1 MAELGH
7 CGNISRQTLST
18 VTPPDAAANSM
29 THQALPISFL
39 SDFGLQDE
47 FVGVVHGVL
56 AKLAPDSRVIDVGH
70 STERGDLRSAALA
83 LTRAI
88 QYLPEG
94 VALVVVDPGVGS
106 KRKALAL
113 ATPWGF
119 FVGPDNG
126 VLSPAVAMMGG
137 ASRIV
142 SIENP
147 EARIPSPGETFHGR
161 DVFAPAAALLA
172 SGEAT
177 LDELGPELDPGSV
190 HPMMLPLSETQNGM
204 VIGEAWWIDRYGNVQ
219 TNIGPEDLEGVGLHA
234 GSTVTVKVGPTI
246 HTLPWVASYSDVG
259 PGEPMLHVDSS
270 GLIAFAVRDGEAE
283 DELGLTPGVAVTLM
297 GTGSR
302 STG

>member
-1 MAELGH
+1 V
-7 CGNISRQTLST
+7 S
-18 VTPPDAAANSM
+18 
-29 THQALPISFL
+29 LPISFL
-39 SDFGLQDE
+39 SDFGLADE

-70 STERGDLRSAALA
+70 STQPGDVRAAALS

-106 KRKALAL
+106 ARKALAL
-113 ATPWGF
+113 ETQWGF

-137 ASRIV
+137 ASKII

-172 SGEAT
+172 SGEASI
-177 LDELGPELDPGSV
+177 DELGPTLAADSVQPLLLPLPETEGNVVVGEAWWVDRFGNVETNIGPDDMTRVGLDPGS
-190 HPMMLPLSETQNGM
+190 M
-204 VIGEAWWIDRYGNVQ
+204 
-219 TNIGPEDLEGVGLHA
+219 
-234 GSTVTVKVGPTI
+234 VTVRIGA
-246 HTLPWVASYSDVG
+246 TLHYIPWVSTYSDVDA
-259 PGEPMLHVDSS
+259 GEPLLHVDSA
-270 GLIAFAVRDGEAE
+270 GLIAIAVRGGNAGE
-283 DELGLTPGVAVTLM
+283 DLHLSSGVAVTLV
-297 GTGSR
+297 GTGS
-302 STG
+302 SSAG